1 MLSLRD
7 LKKLDRDDLLDL
19 VGLQR
24 ASTTDWVAPAL
35 TALGVGL
42 LVGVGVGLL
51 LAPKPGAELRN
62 DLRDKLRSRARPR
75 PAPCPEQRTRWGH
88 RLAPSLP
95 AVIPARAPSTGPA
108 GVRRDIRLVRCGG

>member
-1 MLSLRD
+1 MMSLRD

-24 ASTTDWVAPAL
+24 ASSTDWVAPAL

-62 DLRDKLRSRARPR
+62 DLRDKLRHA
-75 PAPCPEQRTRWGH
+75 QD
-88 RLAPSLP
+88 SLP
-95 AVIPARAPSTGPA
+95 EPLKGATASVASSASRSVP
-108 GVRRDIRLVRCGG
+108 

>member
-1 MLSLRD
+1 MLSLKD

-24 ASTTDWVAPAL
+24 SSSSDWVAPAL

-62 DLRDKLRSRARPR
+62 DLREKLRA
-75 PAPCPEQRTRWGH
+75 AQD
-88 RLAPSLP
+88 ALP
-95 AVIPARAPSTGPA
+95 DTLKGATASTGSTPTRS
-108 GVRRDIRLVRCGG
+108 VP

>member
-1 MLSLRD
+1 MLSLKD

-24 ASTTDWVAPAL
+24 ASSNDWVAPAL

-62 DLRDKLRSRARPR
+62 DLRDKLRA
-75 PAPCPEQRTRWGH
+75 AQD
-88 RLAPSLP
+88 SLP
-95 AVIPARAPSTGPA
+95 EPLKGATATASSASTRSVP
-108 GVRRDIRLVRCGG
+108 

>member
-1 MLSLRD
+1 MISLKD

-24 ASTTDWVAPAL
+24 SSSTDWVAPAL

-42 LVGVGVGLL
+42 LVGVGVGLM

-62 DLRDKLRSRARPR
+62 DLRDKLRGA
-75 PAPCPEQRTRWGH
+75 QD
-88 RLAPSLP
+88 SLP
-95 AVIPARAPSTGPA
+95 DSLKGATSSAGSTSTRSVP
-108 GVRRDIRLVRCGG
+108 

>member
-7 LKKLDRDDLLDL
+7 LKKMDRDDLLDL

-24 ASTTDWVAPAL
+24 SSSNDWVAPAL

-42 LVGVGVGLL
+42 LVGAGLGLL

-62 DLRDKLRSRARPR
+62 DLRDKLRAAQDALPEPLKGATASVGAASSRS
-75 PAPCPEQRTRWGH
+75 AP
-88 RLAPSLP
+88 
-95 AVIPARAPSTGPA
+95 
-108 GVRRDIRLVRCGG
+108 

>member
-1 MLSLRD
+1 MLSLKD

-24 ASTTDWVAPAL
+24 ASSHDWVAPAL
-35 TALGVGL
+35 AL

-62 DLRDKLRSRARPR
+62 DLRERLRSA
-75 PAPCPEQRTRWGH
+75 QD
-88 RLAPSLP
+88 SLP
-95 AVIPARAPSTGPA
+95 ETLKGATASTGSTPSRS
-108 GVRRDIRLVRCGG
+108 VP

>member
-1 MLSLRD
+1 MISLKD

-24 ASTTDWVAPAL
+24 ASSNDWVAPAL

-51 LAPKPGAELRN
+51 LAPKTGAELRH
-62 DLRDKLRSRARPR
+62 DLRDKLRSS
-75 PAPCPEQRTRWGH
+75 QD
-88 RLAPSLP
+88 SLP
-95 AVIPARAPSTGPA
+95 ETLKGAAASAGSTSTRSVP
-108 GVRRDIRLVRCGG
+108 

>member
-24 ASTTDWVAPAL
+24 ASSTDWVAPAL

-42 LVGVGVGLL
+42 LVGVRVGLL

-62 DLRDKLRSRARPR
+62 DLRDRLRSA
-75 PAPCPEQRTRWGH
+75 QD
-88 RLAPSLP
+88 
-95 AVIPARAPSTGPA
+95 AVPDQLKGTTASTGASSTRSVP
-108 GVRRDIRLVRCGG
+108 

>member
-1 MLSLRD
+1 MNLKD

-24 ASTTDWVAPAL
+24 SSSNDWIAPAL

-42 LVGVGVGLL
+42 LVGAGLGLL

-62 DLRDKLRSRARPR
+62 DLRDRLRSAQDNL
-75 PAPCPEQRTRWGH
+75 PEQLRGST
-88 RLAPSLP
+88 ASASSPPSS
-95 AVIPARAPSTGPA
+95 RSTP
-108 GVRRDIRLVRCGG
+108 

>member
-1 MLSLRD
+1 MLNLKD

-24 ASTTDWVAPAL
+24 SSSNDWIAPAL

-42 LVGVGVGLL
+42 LVGAGLGLL

-62 DLRDKLRSRARPR
+62 DLKDRLRSAQDTL
-75 PAPCPEQRTRWGH
+75 PEQLRGAT
-88 RLAPSLP
+88 ASTSSPSS
-95 AVIPARAPSTGPA
+95 RSTP
-108 GVRRDIRLVRCGG
+108 

>member
-1 MLSLRD
+1 MLSLKD

-24 ASTTDWVAPAL
+24 SSSTDWVAPAL

-42 LVGVGVGLL
+42 LVGVGVGLM

-62 DLRDKLRSRARPR
+62 DLRDKLRHA
-75 PAPCPEQRTRWGH
+75 QD
-88 RLAPSLP
+88 SLP
-95 AVIPARAPSTGPA
+95 DTLKGATASAGSTSTRSVP
-108 GVRRDIRLVRCGG
+108 

>member
-1 MLSLRD
+1 MLSLKD

-24 ASTTDWVAPAL
+24 ASSNDWVAPAL

-51 LAPKPGAELRN
+51 LAPKTGAGLRH
-62 DLRDKLRSRARPR
+62 DLRDKLRSA
-75 PAPCPEQRTRWGH
+75 QD
-88 RLAPSLP
+88 SLP
-95 AVIPARAPSTGPA
+95 ETLKGVTATAGATSTRSMP
-108 GVRRDIRLVRCGG
+108 

>member
-1 MLSLRD
+1 MISLKD

-24 ASTTDWVAPAL
+24 SSSTDWVAPAL

-42 LVGVGVGLL
+42 LVGVGVGLM

-62 DLRDKLRSRARPR
+62 DLRDKLRSA
-75 PAPCPEQRTRWGH
+75 QD
-88 RLAPSLP
+88 SLP
-95 AVIPARAPSTGPA
+95 DSLKGATSSAGSTSTRSVP
-108 GVRRDIRLVRCGG
+108 